1 MHRQSQEQEQDQ
13 EQERV
18 VVVTGSSS
26 GIGYT
31 TSLMLIRNGFYSYAT
46 MRSLEKFTSIRAVA
60 NKERVLPQ
68 QAIKPDVNDDLSV
81 KITIEKIKSEKGRI
95 DILVNNAG
103 YGLIGS
109 VGDISVGDKSTIR
122 NQFVWS
128 NKSNAAGISN
138 NEETKRMQINKYKFH
153 LEVYLDF
160 LLVQPIAAPSLH

>member
-46 MRSLEKFTSIRAVA
+46 MRSLENFTSIRAVA

-68 QAIKPDVNDDLSV
+68 EAIKPDVNDDLSV

-109 VGDISVGDKSTIR
+109 VGDISVGDKRTI
-122 NQFVWS
+122 
-128 NKSNAAGISN
+128 
-138 NEETKRMQINKYKFH
+138 
-153 LEVYLDF
+153 
-160 LLVQPIAAPSLH
+160 